1 MYTAYGTSKQ
11 TKEKNMLESALGSG
25 LLTLVVLAAFMVA
38 CPVLCICFSIFAD
51 NINLNGAFDKLGAFV
66 VSLIFI
72 PIILF
77 FKIIDAIKSPFID
90 PEMKYAIDNINSL
103 RA

>member
-1 MYTAYGTSKQ
+1 MF
-11 TKEKNMLESALGSG
+11 ESALASG

-51 NINLNGAFDKLGAFV
+51 NINLNGSFEKIGESV

-77 FKIIDAIKSPFID
+77 FKIFDAIKSPFIAPD
-90 PEMKYAIDNINSL
+90 MKYAIDNINSL
-103 RA
+103 RSRD